1 MSVMNDPTNPSSE
14 PIERLIVLGAS
25 NVRRGLASLIEAGRQ
40 VYPQLREVWLAA
52 GHGRS
57 YGGPSSIPGRTLPG
71 IIDCRL
77 WADWDSAKPLP
88 TQALL
93 TDIGN
98 DLLYEV
104 PVETI
109 ARWVN
114 ECCERC
120 SRHDAKLVIT
130 LLPARNLAQLSTWR
144 YKFFKN
150 LFFPKC
156 RLDLVEISA
165 RVHLL
170 NDRLVEIA
178 RHHHASIAEF
188 DPAWYA
194 FDPIHPRR
202 ALLHKIWS
210 QFLNRSAIPERF
222 ARLPRVER
230 IRMALHAPAERKLVG
245 LTMRRAQPCFK
256 LISGPSIALY

>member
-1 MSVMNDPTNPSSE
+1 MVATTAGSE
-14 PIERLIVLGAS
+14 IERLIVLGAS
-25 NVRRGLASLIEAGRQ
+25 NVRRGLTQLIEAGRE
-40 VYPQLREVWLAA
+40 VHPSLREVWIAA

-71 IIDCRL
+71 IIQCRL
-77 WADWDSAKPLP
+77 WADLDSAKPLP

-114 ECCERC
+114 DCCERL
-120 SRHDAKLVIT
+120 SRHRAQLVIT
-130 LLPARNLAQLSTWR
+130 LLPAQNLAQLSTWR

-156 RLDLVEISA
+156 RLSLAQLGV
-165 RVHLL
+165 RVHQL
-170 NDRLVEIA
+170 NDLLVQVA
-178 RHHHASIAEF
+178 THHSAVIAEF

-194 FDPIHPRR
+194 FDPIHPRLQ
-202 ALLHKIWS
+202 LLHRIWS
-210 QFLNRSAIPERF
+210 QFLNHSAIPERF
-222 ARLPRVER
+222 AQLPRGER
-230 IRMALHAPAERKLVG
+230 MRMALRAPAERKLLG
-245 LTMRRAQPCFK
+245 LTMKRAQPCFK
-256 LISGPSIALY
+256 VMKGPSIALY